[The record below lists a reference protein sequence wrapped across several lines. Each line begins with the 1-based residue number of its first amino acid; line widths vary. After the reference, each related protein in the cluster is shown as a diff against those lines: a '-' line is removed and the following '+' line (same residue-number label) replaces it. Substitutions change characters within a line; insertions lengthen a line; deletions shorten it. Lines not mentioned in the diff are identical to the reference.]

1 MTRIRPLPIAIAP
14 GDGRS
19 LTRQIAD
26 AVRMRITTG
35 DLATGARL
43 PSVRGLAEQLG
54 INPNTVAKAYTQ
66 LSNEGW
72 LSSQPG
78 QGLFVAPQRQRLD
91 PAERQRRFD
100 EALELFVGEIVALQY
115 PHDEAV
121 RHLGASLDALDARRR
136 A

>member
-1 MTRIRPLPIAIAP
+1 MVHIQPLAIVIAP

-19 LTRQIAD
+19 LMRQITD
-26 AVRMRITTG
+26 AVRMQITTG
-35 DLATGARL
+35 DLVAGARI

-66 LSNEGW
+66 LTSEGW

-91 PAERQRRFD
+91 SDERQRRFD
-100 EALELFVGEIVALQY
+100 DALEMFVGKIIALQY

-121 RHLGASLDALDARRR
+121 NHLSHALNALDARRR

>member
-1 MTRIRPLPIAIAP
+1 MARIQPLSITIAP

-19 LTRQIAD
+19 LARQITD

-35 DLATGARL
+35 DLAAGARL

-66 LSNEGW
+66 LTNEGW

-91 PAERQRRFD
+91 PTERQRRFD
-100 EALELFVGEIVALQY
+100 EALEVFVGEIVALQY
-115 PHDEAV
+115 PHDDAV
-121 RHLGASLDALDARRR
+121 RHLGNALDALDARRR

>member
-1 MTRIRPLPIAIAP
+1 MTRIQPLSITIAP

-19 LTRQIAD
+19 LARQITD

-35 DLATGARL
+35 DLAAGARL

-66 LSNEGW
+66 LTNEGW

-91 PAERQRRFD
+91 PTERQRRFD
-100 EALELFVGEIVALQY
+100 EALEVFVGEIVALQY
-115 PHDEAV
+115 PHDDAV
-121 RHLGASLDALDARRR
+121 RHLGDTLDALDARRR

>member
-1 MTRIRPLPIAIAP
+1 MARIEPLAIIIAP

-19 LTRQIAD
+19 LTRQITD
-26 AVRMRITTG
+26 AVRMQITTG
-35 DLATGARL
+35 DLAVGARL

-66 LSNEGW
+66 LTSEGW

-100 EALELFVGEIVALQY
+100 DALEVFVGEIVALQY
-115 PHDEAV
+115 PGDEAV
-121 RHLGASLDALDARRR
+121 RHLGDALDSLDARRR

>member
-1 MTRIRPLPIAIAP
+1 MARIQPLPILIAP

-19 LTRQIAD
+19 PTRQIAA
-26 AVRMRITTG
+26 AVPMRITTG
-35 DLATGARL
+35 DLAVGARL

-66 LSNEGW
+66 LTSEGW

-78 QGLFVAPQRQRLD
+78 QGLFVAPQRQRID

-100 EALELFVGEIVALQY
+100 DALEVFVGEIVALQY
-115 PHDEAV
+115 PHDQAL
-121 RHLGASLDALDARRR
+121 RHLDTALDALDARKR

>member
-1 MTRIRPLPIAIAP
+1 MTRIQPLSITIAP

-19 LTRQIAD
+19 LARQITD

-35 DLATGARL
+35 DLAAGARL
-43 PSVRGLAEQLG
+43 PSVRGLADQLG

-66 LSNEGW
+66 LTNEGW

-91 PAERQRRFD
+91 PTERQRRFG
-100 EALELFVGEIVALQY
+100 EALEAFIGEIVALQY
-115 PHDEAV
+115 PHDDAV
-121 RHLGASLDALDARRR
+121 RHLGHALDALDARRR